1 MQEFPLPSLPV
12 CGKGGKLR
20 RKWNEIADGIYKNLN
35 EKNRDTSS
43 WKNIQFHSEIIIL
56 RTRREQDTVSTLKY
70 VTALRWSW
78 SIPFVTTF
86 YSNVITDVW
95 NLKFRIKK
103 ISFFLNT
110 CYFRLSSNI

>member
-1 MQEFPLPSLPV
+1 MLCNPIFKSILICSIYISFQRARISPPLPPRE
-12 CGKGGKLR
+12 GKGGKLR

-70 VTALRWSW
+70 VTFQVR
-78 SIPFVTTF
+78 PFVGAEGFPSLQLFTQM
-86 YSNVITDVW
+86 
-95 NLKFRIKK
+95 
-103 ISFFLNT
+103 
-110 CYFRLSSNI
+110 

>member
-43 WKNIQFHSEIIIL
+43 WKSIQFHSEIIIL

-70 VTALRWSW
+70 VTFQVRPLELKDSLRYNFL
-78 SIPFVTTF
+78 PKC
-86 YSNVITDVW
+86 N
-95 NLKFRIKK
+95 NRCLKFE
-103 ISFFLNT
+103 IS
-110 CYFRLSSNI
+110 Y